1 MIRCVVQSW
10 TVYCVGVDTTRIRRG
25 TRAPYQARPGRHA
38 VVAPSLADLHGP
50 VTGIVELPNRLF
62 WQPDRHVDLD
72 APGLLSWMYETVLR
86 EAATVDELRAW
97 LHGPTLV
104 RLWPDLYVPA
114 GVRQAWAE
122 RHPALRVRNI
132 AA

>member
-1 MIRCVVQSW
+1 MPATG
-10 TVYCVGVDTTRIRRG
+10 TVYPERVDTTRIRRN
-25 TRAPYQARPGRHA
+25 TRAPYQARPGRRA
-38 VVAPSLADLHGP
+38 VVASSLAELRGP

-72 APGLLSWMYETVLR
+72 APGLLIWMYETVLR
-86 EAATVDELRAW
+86 EAATVDELCAW

-104 RLWPDLYVPA
+104 RLWPDLYVPG
-114 GVRQAWAE
+114 GVRRAWEE
-122 RHPALRVRNI
+122 RHPALQVRII